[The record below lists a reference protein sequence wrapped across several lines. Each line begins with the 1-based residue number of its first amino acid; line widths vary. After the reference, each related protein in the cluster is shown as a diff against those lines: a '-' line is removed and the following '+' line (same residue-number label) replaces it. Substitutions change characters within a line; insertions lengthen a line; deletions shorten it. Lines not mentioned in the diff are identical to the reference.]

1 MTTKIWIPQPIGF
14 HASATTASISTWIE
28 DLRQAFLAVG
38 VTQTSDTGQFD
49 SSTFTYTAPGDLN
62 GTSSEK
68 TYLMFAFNDSLQ
80 STAPIY
86 FRVGILAACG
96 NEANGYQL
104 GSSIEVGS
112 ATNGSGT
119 ITTNSSGKKIFF
131 VGYDNYGRANS
142 SENYQ
147 SFMNFSSSKGFF
159 GCVYNAGFRYL
170 LSTSS
175 NSNSSPL
182 KFFIERIPDSSGTP
196 TNSGYSLWF
205 TNQSYNAYNYTSTYS
220 DSTSY
225 TNVSV
230 QQVTT
235 VLFGQ
240 TVITSNNSYSIPYF
254 GSTSVV
260 SPDLFVNHG
269 YHITPTPVR
278 SNGILAYKQGAINH
292 GTEFDATVYGTT
304 PSHFIA
310 MDYRAA
316 IRPCVATTSADF
328 AFLFE

>member
-49 SSTFTYTAPGDLN
+49 SSTFTYTKPGTVSN
-62 GTSSEK
+62 TTSEI

-86 FRVGILAACG
+86 FRVGILAVCG
-96 NEANGYQL
+96 DTTKGYNL

-119 ITTNSSGKKIFF
+119 ISANSSGKKSFSF
-131 VGYDNYGRANS
+131 GWYNEGRANS

-147 SFMNFSSSKGFF
+147 SYMNFSSSKGFF

-170 LSTSS
+170 ITTTY

-182 KFFIERIPDSSGTP
+182 KFFIERIPDSSGSP

-205 TNQSYNAYNYTSTYS
+205 TNQTYYYSYTYN

-225 TNVSV
+225 NNVAT

-316 IRPCVATTSADF
+316 IRPCAATTSADF

>member
-14 HASATTASISTWIE
+14 HTSATTASISTWIE

-119 ITTNSSGKKIFF
+119 ISANSSGKKVFA
-131 VGYDNYGRANS
+131 VGLYDTGRENS

-147 SFMNFSSSKGFF
+147 SYMNFSSSKGFF

-170 LSTSS
+170 NTTYD
-175 NSNSSPL
+175 SNSSPL
-182 KFFIERIPDSSGTP
+182 KFFIERIPDSSGSP

-205 TNQSYNAYNYTSTYS
+205 TNQTNYTQNDVYNN
-220 DSTSY
+220 STSY
-225 TNVSV
+225 ANVSV

-278 SNGILAYKQGAINH
+278 SNGILAYKQDAINH